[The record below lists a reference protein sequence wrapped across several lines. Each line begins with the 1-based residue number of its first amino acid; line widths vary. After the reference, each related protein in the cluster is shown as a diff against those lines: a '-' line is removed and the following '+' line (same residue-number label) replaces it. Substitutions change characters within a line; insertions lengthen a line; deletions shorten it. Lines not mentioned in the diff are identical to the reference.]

1 VTADHDRLRDIVE
14 HLDLIEEHRP
24 ATLADLKADVLR
36 SSAILRWL
44 ETVGEAAANF
54 SDETRAAHPEVPW
67 REVVGMRNRLI
78 HAYPDVNMDLV
89 WTVIDRDGPQ
99 LRRTIRTIVDGQL

>member
-1 VTADHDRLRDIVE
+1 MVE
-14 HLDLIEEHRP
+14 HLDLIAEHRP
-24 ATLADLKADVLR
+24 ATLAQLTSDVVR

-44 ETVGEAAANF
+44 AIVGEAAANV
-54 SDETRAAHPEVPW
+54 SDETRSANPQIPW

-89 WTVIDRDGPQ
+89 WAVIDRDGPDLASL
-99 LRRTIRTIVDGQL
+99 LRALVEDQT